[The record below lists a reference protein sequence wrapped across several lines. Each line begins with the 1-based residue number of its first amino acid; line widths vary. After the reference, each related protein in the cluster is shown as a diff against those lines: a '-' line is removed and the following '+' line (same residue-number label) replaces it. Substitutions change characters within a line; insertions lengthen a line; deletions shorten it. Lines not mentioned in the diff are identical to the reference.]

1 MKPSHLKVRDID
13 WEGWQPDLTTTLM
26 FVRRQREVLLIR
38 KKTGLGKGKINGPGG
53 KLKAQETPA
62 ECAVRETQEELD
74 IVPINPVPRAE
85 LFFHAIDFPKLLAFV
100 FVADAFEGCPKES
113 AEAMPLWTPM
123 DALPFDQMWADD
135 EFWLPQ
141 VLTDQSLKGWFSFV
155 GDRLIDHEV
164 IEGSV
169 SF

>member
-1 MKPSHLKVRDID
+1 
-13 WEGWQPDLTTTLM
+13 
-26 FVRRQREVLLIR
+26 
-38 KKTGLGKGKINGPGG
+38 
-53 KLKAQETPA
+53 
-62 ECAVRETQEELD
+62 
-74 IVPINPVPRAE
+74 
-85 LFFHAIDFPKLLAFV
+85 
-100 FVADAFEGCPKES
+100 
-113 AEAMPLWTPM
+113 M